1 MIAYVCVFNKA
12 VNGFEQI
19 RQYQF
24 NATAFRTRKV
34 LLARGL
40 ERGILKASGS
50 QLSAT
55 KTLST
60 VMILLSAIIYTMYT
74 GPGITLSSPLSN
86 NTQRK

>member
-34 LLARGL
+34 LLVRGL

-60 VMILLSAIIYTMYT
+60 VMILRLGCVQSGPTQLSCLYC
-74 GPGITLSSPLSN
+74 
-86 NTQRK
+86 